1 MSDVAQLID
10 DYLRLRRSL
19 GFKLEKSGVLLV
31 QFHRFLQEKNITAIT
46 VEVMV
51 DWAILPGGDR
61 QWHAA
66 RLGILRSFA
75 RWAHMFDSTIE
86 VPPAGLL
93 PAQSERLVG
102 FVYSSEEIAALMAA
116 ASEIRTP
123 LVAATY
129 RTLIGLLAATGL
141 RVGEAIRAN
150 RRDLTQGVLTVAD
163 TKFGKTRLVPL
174 HPTTVAVLEDYAR
187 LRDGIL
193 GQVPSDALFVSSAG
207 TRLIYKN
214 VALVFHRLVGKTGI
228 LPRSGL
234 CRPRLH
240 DLRHT
245 FAVSTMLDAYHH
257 DRDAAEVLPILSTY
271 LGHASPGS
279 TYWYLQADPHL
290 LAAAAERRS
299 PVGEA
304 VRRSS

>member
-1 MSDVAQLID
+1 M
-10 DYLRLRRSL
+10 
-19 GFKLEKSGVLLV
+19 GFKLEKSGLLLV
-31 QFHRFLQEKNITAIT
+31 QFHQYLQQKNITAIT

-51 DWAILPGGDR
+51 DWAILPGGNR

-66 RLGILRSFA
+66 RLGTLRSFA
-75 RWAHMFDSTIE
+75 RWAHVFDSTIE

-93 PAQSERLVG
+93 PAQGERLVA
-102 FVYSSEEIAALMAA
+102 FVYSSEEITAVMAA

-129 RTLIGLLAATGL
+129 RTLIGLLATTGL

-174 HPTTVAVLEDYAR
+174 HPTTVAVLDDYAR

-193 GQVPSDALFVSSAG
+193 GYVPTDALFVSLAG

-214 VALVFHRLVGKTGI
+214 VAFVFHRLVGKARI
-228 LPRSGL
+228 LPRSSR

-245 FAVSTMLDAYHH
+245 FAVSTMLDAYRH
-257 DRDAAEVLPILSTY
+257 DRNPAEVLPILSTY

-299 PVGEA
+299 PVGDA
-304 VRRSS
+304 VKMAS

>member
-1 MSDVAQLID
+1 MSDVAQLIN

-19 GFKLEKSGVLLV
+19 GFKLEKSGRLLA
-31 QFHRFLQEKNITAIT
+31 QFHQYLEQKNITAIT

-51 DWAILPGGDR
+51 DWAILPGGNR

-66 RLGILRSFA
+66 RLGTLRSFA
-75 RWAHMFDSTIE
+75 RWAHVFDSTIE

-93 PAQSERLVG
+93 PVKGERLVA
-102 FVYSSEEIAALMAA
+102 FVYSSEEITALMAA

-129 RTLIGLLAATGL
+129 RTLIGLLATTGL
-141 RVGEAIRAN
+141 RVGEAIRAD
-150 RRDLTQGVLTVAD
+150 RRDLSRGVLTVAD

-174 HPTTVAVLEDYAR
+174 HQTTVTALEDYAR
-187 LRDGIL
+187 LREEIL
-193 GQVPSDALFVSSAG
+193 GQVPTDALFVSLAG

-214 VALVFHRLVGKTGI
+214 VAFVFHRLVGTAGI
-228 LPRSGL
+228 LPRSSR

-245 FAVSTMLDAYHH
+245 FAVSTMLDAYRH
-257 DRDAAEVLPILSTY
+257 DRNAAEVLPILSTY

-299 PVGEA
+299 PMGEEA
-304 VRRSS
+304 GVSS

>member
-19 GFKLEKSGVLLV
+19 GFKLEKNGLLLA
-31 QFHRFLQEKNITAIT
+31 QFHRYLQEKNITAIT

-75 RWAHMFDSTIE
+75 RWAHVFDSTIE

-141 RVGEAIRAN
+141 RVGEAIRAD
-150 RRDLTQGVLTVAD
+150 RRDLTQGALTVAD

-174 HPTTVAVLEDYAR
+174 HPTTIAVLEDYAR

-193 GQVPSDALFVSSAG
+193 GQVPTDALFVSSAG

-214 VALVFHRLVGKTGI
+214 VALVFHRLVGKARI
-228 LPRSGL
+228 LPRSGR

-245 FAVSTMLDAYHH
+245 FAVSTMLDAYRHG
-257 DRDAAEVLPILSTY
+257 RDAAEVLPILSTY

-290 LAAAAERRS
+290 LAAAAERRA

-304 VRRSS
+304 VRMSS